1 MSSIMETGLS
11 CASRP
16 ALDDVAGP
24 TRHST
29 AARKQAA
36 NGGGCPFTKFAR
48 RVTVIAK
55 CHQVPERP
63 RGGGNRPKS
72 SPCSGARRWV
82 LAGALAFRHRDAT
95 EFGVYALSLI
105 VVVIGTKPEVL
116 GSARVA
122 SGY

>member
-36 NGGGCPFTKFAR
+36 NGGGGSDPSFDLKDLDAALDAVHELRQFVEDEELRT
-48 RVTVIAK
+48 VT
-55 CHQVPERP
+55 
-63 RGGGNRPKS
+63 
-72 SPCSGARRWV
+72 
-82 LAGALAFRHRDAT
+82 
-95 EFGVYALSLI
+95 
-105 VVVIGTKPEVL
+105 
-116 GSARVA
+116 
-122 SGY
+122 

>member
-11 CASRP
+11 CASPP

-36 NGGGCPFTKFAR
+36 NGGGCPFTKLLVELLSSPSATKF
-48 RVTVIAK
+48 
-55 CHQVPERP
+55 QRP

-72 SPCSGARRWV
+72 SPCSGASRWV

>member
-36 NGGGCPFTKFAR
+36 NGGGCLAASERLSGNGCGPKRWRSSRNKMWFSKTTSRSETSFPSPF
-48 RVTVIAK
+48 
-55 CHQVPERP
+55 PLLRP
-63 RGGGNRPKS
+63 
-72 SPCSGARRWV
+72 
-82 LAGALAFRHRDAT
+82 
-95 EFGVYALSLI
+95 
-105 VVVIGTKPEVL
+105 
-116 GSARVA
+116 
-122 SGY
+122 